1 MFFNNTVQ
9 KRVWWRKNGGGGS
22 NKDIDSNEK
31 GKTVTKGKE
40 RLMEMTP
47 VAPRW
52 KNTHKTSKAQE
63 HTMFRGRWGDKK
75 KHKNQAQSIKWHIN
89 SNGRRGGEDIKEADE
104 NTRRVERVEGRKR
117 AHLVCHRLHPSFLP
131 SSSALTHLFTV
142 CSFLRSL
149 FPSPHPS
156 SPLSFLSLC
165 HFLSRYHTFSAL
177 APLPANKGTKWEGG
191 TSERGATKGRGED
204 GVALVSSYH
213 GGEDVLVK
221 CWCHPQLWRL

>member
-117 AHLVCHRLHPSFLP
+117 AHLVCHRLHPRTPFSSKFFAILLCTYTSFYSMFISQIFSLSFPLLILHLP
-131 SSSALTHLFTV
+131 SLFSPSV
-142 CSFLRSL
+142 I
-149 FPSPHPS
+149 PSPVITL
-156 SPLSFLSLC
+156 SPL
-165 HFLSRYHTFSAL
+165 
-177 APLPANKGTKWEGG
+177 
-191 TSERGATKGRGED
+191 
-204 GVALVSSYH
+204 
-213 GGEDVLVK
+213 
-221 CWCHPQLWRL
+221 